1 MDPMRLS
8 QWHVRGR
15 QHVCTLTFGRCPP
28 SPSPPPPPPYDA
40 VCSIYDEH
48 GPGAIFTGAGTKGH
62 LLGCEIWGNEE
73 AGVLV
78 NEGANPLIS
87 SCK

>member
-1 MDPMRLS
+1 MHPN
-8 QWHVRGR
+8 VRP
-15 QHVCTLTFGRCPP
+15 VPSFPIPP
-28 SPSPPPPPPYDA
+28 APPPYDA